1 MSEALIVRRGGSGGA
16 GGGLNFKVVQ
26 YTETPTG
33 TAAENTIAVVT
44 DTPISSWVMSAEQP
58 EGVDGMVWLEASLES
73 DVAFFA
79 DKKQLLKIYPKFVR
93 QYTNGTWAR
102 VNAYIYQGGWIK
114 FCSDWNGELYV
125 YGDQWETITGG
136 WIIDGQTQAADTV
149 TFQDQDIMIAAK
161 ANYRSVVSTANKID
175 TTGYNTLYFRLS
187 GRIATLTFMQISTE
201 KHGNIGNQTDP
212 GGSVAKKQISSQTLA
227 EETDFALD
235 ISAATEPVYV
245 HFRQQN
251 EGTVYIHKVWME

>member
-1 MSEALIVRRGGSGGA
+1 MGWGYGNLGGSGG
-16 GGGLNFKVVQ
+16 LNFEVKAFASADALPQ
-26 YTETPTG
+26 S
-33 TAAENTIAVVT
+33 ARENTIAVVT

-58 EGVDGMVWLEASLES
+58 TGAEGMVWIEVAAAS
-73 DVAFFA
+73 DVAFYA
-79 DKKQLLKIYPKFVR
+79 DKKQQVKLYPKSVK
-93 QYTNGTWAR
+93 QYVSGAWTNMD
-102 VNAYIYQGGWIK
+102 AYVYQGGAWVE
-114 FCSDWNGELYV
+114 FSSTWNGELYV

-136 WIIDGQTQAADTV
+136 WIIDGQTQAANTV
-149 TFQDQDIMIAAK
+149 TFQDQDIMIAAR

-187 GRIATLTFMQISTE
+187 GRIATLTYMQISTE
-201 KHGNIGNQTDP
+201 KHGDIGNQTDP
-212 GGSVAKKQISSQTLA
+212 GGSVAKTQISSQTLA